1 MAVASADPP
10 LALRPGVAFPPIQ
23 VSIFEDPGDEKSW
36 HRSQR
41 SESLR
46 RFYGDREPSWYASA
60 IAPLSGAERVL
71 DLGCGPG
78 LALQALLDMGASNV
92 WGIDRWP
99 SFATGL
105 GEGARIVAHDLTLPM
120 PFFSSGFFDGV
131 LSHYALDY
139 LSPIGMRQ
147 VLREARRVLA
157 PEGRLV
163 IYVAAVGLG
172 SRDETRTAAYRPS
185 AMKLLLQEAGFD
197 RIEVDAPGDGRNS
210 VVTARRPSSSSGV
223 DGVGVRGTQVQIDGE
238 LQISA
243 SFSGGEE
250 VRLELIGKG
259 RHALFRFE
267 QPVSRSP
274 DSASCSVC
282 ARVQQSTAGGTEL
295 QVWVWQGFSSVLSE
309 RVQLEF
315 APVGLRVDCGGRI
328 DHLCS
333 WNPEGLSLEPPGNA
347 CRRPGDL
354 PSGDALTE
362 AERGAEGRQVIVES
376 REGERADPV
385 NCLGPG
391 RNRFLIRRAAGVE
404 ISEIDREWLSGHAHG
419 IALFAD
425 ELAGEGLR
433 DLLLWA
439 GWRQALVFLGGPDW
453 DCIIAAASS
462 RSAEL
467 LSPVVLVDPALSTAA
482 AQRLPPDVAHFAE
495 ASSRSFVLLSSE
507 SMAHTGASELERLA
521 RRLLHGGR
529 SAGDVPL
536 EEVATENLRYLT
548 ERTLLMR
555 LRQAHGRSPAEVG
568 RRPV

>member
-1 MAVASADPP
+1 LAVASPDQP
-10 LALRPGVAFPPIQ
+10 LALRPSVAFPAAQ
-23 VSIFEDPGDEKSW
+23 ASIFEDPGDEKSW

-46 RFYGDREPSWYASA
+46 CFYGDREPSWYASA

-78 LALQALLDMGASNV
+78 LALQALIDLGASDA

-99 SFATGL
+99 SFAAGL
-105 GEGARIVAHDLTLPM
+105 GEGIRIVAHDLTLPM
-120 PFFSSGFFDGV
+120 PFFSSGSFDGI

-157 PEGRLV
+157 PGGKLA

-185 AMKLLLQEAGFD
+185 AMKSLLREAGFD
-197 RIEVDAPGDGRNS
+197 WIEVDAPGGGRNS
-210 VVTARRPSSSSGV
+210 VVTARRPSSSPDV
-223 DGVGVRGTQVQIDGE
+223 DGAGLRGTFQVDGE
-238 LQISA
+238 LQVSA
-243 SFSGGEE
+243 SFSGGQD
-250 VRLELIGKG
+250 VGLELIGRG

-267 QPVSRSP
+267 LPVPRPP
-274 DSASCSVC
+274 DSASCSLC
-282 ARVQQSTAGGTEL
+282 ARVQRSTAGGTEL

-315 APVGLRVDCGGRI
+315 VPVELGVNCGGRI

-333 WNPEGLSLEPPGNA
+333 WSPDRLSLEPPGNA
-347 CRRPGDL
+347 YRRPGDL

-362 AERGAEGRQVIVES
+362 AERGAEGRQVVVES
-376 REGERADPV
+376 REGETVDPV
-385 NCLGPG
+385 GCLGPG
-391 RNRFLIRRAAGVE
+391 RNRFLIRRAAGCEV
-404 ISEIDREWLSGHAHG
+404 SEIDREWLSGHAHG

-425 ELAGEGLR
+425 ELEGEGLR

-439 GWRQALVFLGGPDW
+439 GWRQALVFLGGTDW
-453 DCIIAAASS
+453 DRILAAASS

-467 LSPVVLVDPALSTAA
+467 LSPVVLVDPSLSTAAA
-482 AQRLPPDVAHFAE
+482 AQRLPPDVALFAE
-495 ASSRSFVLLSSE
+495 ATSSSFVLLSGE
-507 SMAHTGASELERLA
+507 SMVHTDAGGLERLA
-521 RRLLHGGR
+521 GRLLRGGR
-529 SAGDVPL
+529 SAGNVPL
-536 EEVATENLRYLT
+536 EEAATENLRYLT